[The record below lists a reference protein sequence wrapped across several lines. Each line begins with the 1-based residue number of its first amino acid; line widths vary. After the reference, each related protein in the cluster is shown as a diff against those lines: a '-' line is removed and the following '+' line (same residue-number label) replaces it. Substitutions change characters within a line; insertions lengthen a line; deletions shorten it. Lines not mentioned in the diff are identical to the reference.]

1 LKKGTKA
8 LSNFNSIEL
17 GQVFQ
22 ALHMHRKTLR
32 YMDKLLFD
40 ITFIKLARQKD
51 LESFRTLE
59 FDGMEMRTMSEAL
72 KFRGKNLIK
81 HKNYLAAV
89 KYFLLAQG
97 IEEEMYQFQK
107 LNGPQ
112 VGPQTEKAP
121 TARTVSAGYK
131 II

>member
-1 LKKGTKA
+1 MKKGTKA
-8 LSNFNSIEL
+8 LNNFTHIEL

-22 ALHMHRKTLR
+22 GLEIHRNSLR

-51 LESFRTLE
+51 LESFRLQE

-72 KFRGKNLIK
+72 RFRGKNLIK
-81 HKNYLAAV
+81 HKKYLAAV

-97 IEEEMYQFQK
+97 IEWEMSRFQN

-112 VGPQTEKAP
+112 VGPQIEKAP
-121 TARTVSAGYK
+121 TVGAVSAIG
-131 II
+131 

>member
-1 LKKGTKA
+1 MKKGTKA

-32 YMDKLLFD
+32 FMDKLLFD
-40 ITFIKLARQKD
+40 ITFIKLAKQVD
-51 LESFRTLE
+51 LEVCRSLE

-72 KFRGKNLIK
+72 RFRGRNLIN

-89 KYFLLAQG
+89 RYFELAQT
-97 IEEEMYQFQK
+97 IEGEMFRFQQGNK
-107 LNGPQ
+107 PEI
-112 VGPQTEKAP
+112 EKAP
-121 TARTVSAGYK
+121 TAKTVSAGYK
-131 II
+131 IV

>member
-1 LKKGTKA
+1 MKKGTRA
-8 LSNFNSIEL
+8 LANFSHLEC

-22 ALHMHRKTLR
+22 ALHAHRSTLR

-40 ITFIKLARQKD
+40 ITFIKIARQKD
-51 LESFRTLE
+51 LEVIKLLE

-81 HKNYLAAV
+81 HKKYLATV

-97 IEEEMYQFQK
+97 IEWEMSRFQLSPLGSE
-107 LNGPQ
+107 LN
-112 VGPQTEKAP
+112 
-121 TARTVSAGYK
+121 
-131 II
+131 

>member
-1 LKKGTKA
+1 MKKGTKA
-8 LSNFNSIEL
+8 LNNFTNIEC

-40 ITFIKLARQKD
+40 ITFIKLARQRD
-51 LESFRTLE
+51 LEVVRTLE

-72 KFRGKNLIK
+72 RFRGRNLIK
-81 HKNYLAAV
+81 HKNYLASV
-89 KYFLLAQG
+89 KYFLLAQA
-97 IEEEMYQFQK
+97 IEGEMFRFQN

-112 VGPQTEKAP
+112 VGPQISVT
-121 TARTVSAGYK
+121 
-131 II
+131 I